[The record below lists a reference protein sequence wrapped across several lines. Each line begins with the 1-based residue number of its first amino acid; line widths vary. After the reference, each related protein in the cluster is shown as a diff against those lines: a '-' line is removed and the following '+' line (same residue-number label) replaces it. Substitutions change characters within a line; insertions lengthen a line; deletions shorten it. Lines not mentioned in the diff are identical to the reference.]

1 MDPKKDARI
10 TQMCEQESKVHL
22 PVSPTRDSGCTVA
35 PAREDFPMVEAC
47 CSTPIPLQNALILG
61 RVAPVGKWGFTNDA
75 DYQRGAMVQAL
86 DVSTDE

>member
-1 MDPKKDARI
+1 M
-10 TQMCEQESKVHL
+10 

-86 DVSTDE
+86 DVSIDE